1 MENIYIDT
9 SIFEA
14 NNFLESKR
22 ISEIFKLAEEGQ
34 LRIVLPAI
42 TYKEVK
48 VRASVNIKSA
58 ISRQKKFRDETRVLR
73 NVPSIKDKY
82 NLEKE
87 EDILKEFNGLFEDT
101 LSKSKV
107 LILDYP
113 IVNIS
118 DVFEK
123 YFNETFP
130 FSRGEKKNEFP
141 DAFAL
146 LSLEEWCKAN
156 HSKCFVFSNDK
167 DLLGYKSNELII
179 VESYEKFLDEKL
191 RQIEKVK
198 EREKRIELVT
208 IQYENTRQ
216 ELETEVNNW
225 IYRQLDDDRFYYRY
239 THLEVH
245 NIEIQSYTSELSDFQ
260 IISVRED
267 IIEIEA
273 KARISFRVEIVVDD
287 EENAYYDDEEKEWHY
302 LDTTTEILEQ
312 DQIINVL
319 LIAEVPIAGDEYIE
333 IEIEEINN
341 GKDLQYRDYSYR

>member
-1 MENIYIDT
+1 MDNIYIDT

-22 ISEIFKLAEEGQ
+22 IVEIFKLAEEGY
-34 LRIVLPAI
+34 LKIILPAI

-73 NVPSIKDKY
+73 NVPSIKEKY

-87 EDILKEFNGLFEDT
+87 EDILNEFLAVFDAT
-101 LSKSKV
+101 LSRSKAV
-107 LILDYP
+107 ILDYP
-113 IVNIS
+113 TVNIS

-146 LSLEEWCKAN
+146 LSLEEWCRAN
-156 HSKCFVFSNDK
+156 KCKCFVFSNDK
-167 DLLGYKSNELII
+167 DLLGYKSSELTI
-179 VESYEKFLDEKL
+179 VDSYEKFLDEKL

-198 EREKRIELVT
+198 ERERRIELVT
-208 IQYENTRQ
+208 KQYENNKQ
-216 ELETEVNNW
+216 KLEAEVNNW

-245 NIEIQSYTSELSDFQ
+245 HIDIQSYTSELSDFQ
-260 IISVRED
+260 IVSVRND
-267 IIEIEA
+267 MIEIEA
-273 KARISFRVEIVVDD
+273 RARISFRVEIEVDD
-287 EENAYYDDEEKEWHY
+287 EQNAYYDDEEKEWHY

-312 DQIINVL
+312 DQIVNVL
-319 LIAEVPIAGDEYIE
+319 LVAEVPIAGDEYIE

-341 GKDLQYRDYSYR
+341 GKDLQFRDYDYR